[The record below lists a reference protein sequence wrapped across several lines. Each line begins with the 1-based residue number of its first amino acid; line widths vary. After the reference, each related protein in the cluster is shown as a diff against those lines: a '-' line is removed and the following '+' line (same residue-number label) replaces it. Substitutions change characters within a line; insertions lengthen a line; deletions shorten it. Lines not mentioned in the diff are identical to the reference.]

1 VQQDYLQIRVMEL
14 APEVFVSGQLFESD
28 VKLLAK
34 QGVLSIMNNRADNES
49 PGQPLSAD
57 LQKVAEELGV
67 TFVHFPVT
75 PGPLSDEDIAAFAK
89 ACEDLKRPLHIFSRT
104 GGRSMKIWETAEM
117 KELL

>member
-1 VQQDYLQIRVMEL
+1 MEL
-14 APEVFVSGQLFESD
+14 APLVFVSGQLFESD

-34 QGVLSIMNNRADNES
+34 QGVLSIMNNRSDNES

-67 TFVHFPVT
+67 TFVHFPFD
-75 PGPLSDEDIAAFAK
+75 PGPVDDQVLEAFAK
-89 ACEDLKRPLHIFSRT
+89 TCEDLRRPLHIFSRT
-104 GGRSMKIWETAEM
+104 GGRSMKMWETAEL